1 MKTADE
7 WFDAYA
13 VTHQNPVNK
22 RIHWVCVPVITW
34 VTIGMIWALHPLLAV
49 LAMLAALGFYLSLSW
64 QLAAGMA
71 LFMAPWI
78 LFMMEADYLFWP
90 CLAVFVLAWIGQF
103 IGHHIEGA
111 KPAFFEDLQFL
122 LIGPIWLLGF
132 FYRQYDIEY

>member
-103 IGHHIEGA
+103 IGHEIEG
-111 KPAFFEDLQFL
+111 KRPSFFQDLQFL
-122 LIGPIWLLGF
+122 LIGPLWLLAF
-132 FYRQYDIEY
+132 VYRRLDWRV